1 MLERIKK
8 IDWLN
13 VAERVVKTFVEAFV
27 AAVAAS
33 GIFDIADVKSLKSA
47 LVSTAIAGIS
57 AGVAALWNLLAEVLK
72 SEETE

>member
-1 MLERIKK
+1 MLERIKR

-33 GIFDIADVKSLKSA
+33 NIFDIADVNSLKSA
-47 LVSTAIAGIS
+47 LISTAIAGLS

-72 SEETE
+72 SEAAE

>member
-1 MLERIKK
+1 MLERIKR

-33 GIFDIADVKSLKSA
+33 NILDIADVNSLKSA
-47 LVSTAIAGIS
+47 LISTAIAGLS

-72 SEETE
+72 SEAAE

>member
-13 VAERVVKTFVEAFV
+13 VAERVVKTFAEAFV

-33 GIFDIADVKSLKSA
+33 GIVDIADVKSLKSA

>member
-33 GIFDIADVKSLKSA
+33 GIFDIADVKSFKSA